1 MKLYVHEKGANS
13 KQYLNVV
20 ASTRSELAMTL
31 GSAWFSLHGGVYHVH
46 EVLAE
51 SDNNNTGAGVVVGG
65 LIGLLGGPLGVLIG
79 GTIGGALGNENDKSE
94 ASKVNKFNASRV

>member
-1 MKLYVHEKGANS
+1 MKLYVHDKAINA

-20 ASTRSELAMTL
+20 AATRSELAMAM
-31 GSAWFSLHGGVYHVH
+31 GSPWFSLHGSVYHVH

-51 SDNNNTGAGVVVGG
+51 SDNNNTGAGVIVGG

-94 ASKVNKFNASRV
+94 ASKVNKFNTSRA